1 MLQQQKPITYAS
13 QSLTSSESNYAQIEK
28 EVLAI
33 VFAGE
38 KFHLFIYGFPTN
50 VHTDH
55 KSLES
60 TFTKPLYSVPPRL
73 QRMLLRLQIYDLSIK
88 YVSGKLLHVAD
99 TLSCAHATNDSHSS
113 TQDHNMELA
122 VHQFVLHIL
131 IVELQKEELR
141 TATSTDKVLQQL
153 MHILDIG
160 WPNNITMFQK
170 MSVSTEMYAVKIML
184 LRTCCSWE
192 TD

>member
-60 TFTKPLYSVPPRL
+60 TFTKPLCSVPPRL
-73 QRMLLRLQIYDLSIK
+73 QRMLLRIQIYDLSVK

-99 TLSCAHATNDSHSS
+99 TLSCAHATNDSHS

-122 VHQFVLHIL
+122 VHQFVLHIP
-131 IVELQKEELR
+131 IVELQKEELQ